1 MHNIRYA
8 IFLSILIYSGWAQAE
23 AGYDPGRDG
32 KQELISALA
41 RATQEAK
48 PVLVIVGGDWCP
60 SCVALDRA
68 MLADA
73 AMQRLLTERLI
84 LTKINYSAKNK
95 NEAAMKM
102 LPFFLGYPN
111 AFLLDANGKIIKTK
125 SIFDFEANG
134 KFDLAGYRL
143 ALLRVLDRQQ

>member
-8 IFLSILIYSGWAQAE
+8 IFLSILICSGWAQAE

-41 RATQEAK
+41 RAAQEAK

-102 LPFFLGYPN
+102 LPFFLGYPS